1 MKMNNEQL
9 TINNELCKIDFIEQR
24 IISAVR
30 GLITGRVNE
39 ILNNWNF
46 LIPLFEF
53 SDYKGS
59 TAITPV
65 ITLSS
70 CEQTEKERIIRLDT
84 YSMTITIST
93 PENPES
99 ELYLY
104 GYSHALSKALKEDV
118 TLGGVVERALITN
131 KKYIPPKKPNCGMEW
146 ELVISLRITVEEM
159 KL

>member
-46 LIPLFEF
+46 VVPLFEY

-84 YSMTITIST
+84 YSMTISIST
-93 PENPES
+93 PENSES
-99 ELYLY
+99 ELYCY
-104 GYSHALSKALKEDV
+104 GYSHAFEKALREDV
-118 TLGGVVERALITN
+118 TLSGVVDRAVITN
-131 KKYIPPKKPNCGMEW
+131 KKYIPPKVPNCGMNW
-146 ELVISLRITVEEM
+146 ELVISLRITVEGM
-159 KL
+159 NI